1 MVDPMQEVLASAYGL
16 RLAQREAAGEILAKK
31 KSRARLIELVDD
43 AVGFAEI
50 SIGEHSTF
58 DAACE
63 AGCAWCCYQRVSASP
78 AEVLRIVDYL
88 RQTHLPAQLAALY
101 ARVVELDPQTRGLS
115 ADERLHLQQPC
126 PLLVDGRC
134 SVYYVRPLTCRG
146 YTSNDALLCQRRT
159 EEPDQPVHI
168 EADPIRY
175 FYCQGVLNGIFD
187 GLTAHGLDGDM
198 VELIAALRIALED
211 DTILKRWLRGER
223 VFAEAQVEIL
233 PPIDNE
239 DR

>member
-1 MVDPMQEVLASAYGL
+1 MTDPMQEVLASAYGL
-16 RLAQREAAGEILAKK
+16 RLAERETAGEILAKK

-50 SIGEHSTF
+50 TIGEHSTF

-63 AGCAWCCYQRVSASP
+63 AGCVWCCYQRVSASP

-88 RQTHLPAQLAALY
+88 RQNHSPEELASLH
-101 ARVVELDPQTRGLS
+101 ARVVELDQQTRGLS
-115 ADERLHLQQPC
+115 AEERLSIGQPC

-146 YTSNDALLCQRRT
+146 YTSNDAFLCQRKT
-159 EEPDQPVHI
+159 EEPDQTFHI

-175 FYCQGVLNGIFD
+175 FYCQGVLNGIYD
-187 GLTAHGLDGDM
+187 GLTAHGLDGNM

-211 DTILKRWLRGER
+211 AASLKRWLKGER
-223 VFAEAQVEIL
+223 LFVEAQVEVL
-233 PPIDNE
+233 PTS
-239 DR
+239 

>member
-1 MVDPMQEVLASAYGL
+1 MSDPMQEVLASAYGL
-16 RLAQREAAGEILAKK
+16 RLAEREAAGAILARK

-63 AGCAWCCYQRVSASP
+63 AGCVWCCYQRVSASP

-88 RQTHLPAQLAALY
+88 RQNHSPEELASLH
-101 ARVVELDPQTRGLS
+101 ARVVELDQQTRGLS
-115 ADERLHLQQPC
+115 AEERLNIQQPC

-146 YTSNDALLCQRRT
+146 YTSNDVFLCQRKT
-159 EEPDQPVHI
+159 EEPAQTFHI

-175 FYCQGVLNGIFD
+175 FYCQGVLNGIYD

-211 DTILKRWLRGER
+211 AASLKRWLKGER
-223 VFAEAQVEIL
+223 LFAEAQVEVL
-233 PPIDNE
+233 PTS
-239 DR
+239 